1 VIVPVTTGTNLNGE
15 EEKLVRA
22 LRGPFLIRSNM
33 FKYLVFFSAIGIA
46 LVAAYFSVT
55 GIATL
60 FAGKFFAV
68 VAMAG
73 ALEIAK
79 LVAASFLYRYWK
91 TTAAAL
97 KTYLIIGVAVLMVIT
112 SIGIYGYLSA
122 AYAEVAAAPQTT
134 INQISFADTRQA
146 SLNETIQRLQT
157 DNVTINTRQAQ
168 AQTSLDNVL
177 AGQTDLSQ
185 RSAFANLRQEIADL
199 DVERQANNGRIESAI
214 TERDSLENVKV
225 TLNAELNTNSEIGT
239 FIYIARILGL
249 PLDTVVK
256 WFVLIIVFVFDPMAI
271 SLILAYNSMI
281 MKEKRQRGSPPKKDK
296 KVMKVFDWD
305 EDDFREELKQELEQI
320 EQGPDPKTHAETLRR
335 ADEVYRNAKRK
346 PFSELTKNWPDERK
360 AKVDKRIEDIFD
372 PQLHDGF
379 VPAEFIINKGVNSD
393 HAPAEYPI
401 VPEQQERPSHFLYK
415 AKVIL
420 HGTRYGQVVDV
431 IEDLPGNNVVC
442 VFEGHRFSFSK
453 DNLIKITTHG
463 D

>member
-1 VIVPVTTGTNLNGE
+1 
-15 EEKLVRA
+15 
-22 LRGPFLIRSNM
+22 M

-60 FAGKFFAV
+60 FAGKFLAIV
-68 VAMAG
+68 VMAS
-73 ALEIAK
+73 ALEMGK

-97 KTYLIIGVAVLMVIT
+97 KTYLVVGVAVLMVIT

-134 INQISFADTRQA
+134 INQINFADTRQE
-146 SLNETIQRLQT
+146 SLNETIRRLQT
-157 DNVTINTRQAQ
+157 DNSTITTRQAQ
-168 AQTSLDNVL
+168 AQTALDNIL
-177 AGQTDLSQ
+177 AGETDLSQ

-199 DVERQANNGRIESAI
+199 DVERQANTSRIEAAI
-214 TERDSLENVKV
+214 TERDNLENEKV
-225 TLNAELNTNSEIGT
+225 TLNAELNTNSEVGT

-271 SLILAYNSMI
+271 SLILAYNSMV
-281 MKEKRQRGSPPKKDK
+281 MKEKKED
-296 KVMKVFDWD
+296 D
-305 EDDFREELKQELEQI
+305 EDEYYEDEEEPI
-320 EQGPDPKTHAETLRR
+320 WIRDPKAHAETLRR
-335 ADEVYRNAKRK
+335 ADEVYKNATKK

-360 AKVDKRIEDIFD
+360 ARVDKRVQDILKAEQ
-372 PQLHDGF
+372 PSHEEF
-379 VPAEFIINKGVNSD
+379 VPAESIVNKIVNSD

-401 VPEQQERPSHFLYK
+401 IPEQQEMQRSLYK

-420 HGTRYGQVVDV
+420 HGSRYGQVVDV
-431 IEDLPGNNVVC
+431 IEDLSGDNVVC
-442 VFEGHRFSFSK
+442 IFEGHRFSFRK
-453 DNLIKITTHG
+453 DNLVKITAHK

>member
-1 VIVPVTTGTNLNGE
+1 
-15 EEKLVRA
+15 
-22 LRGPFLIRSNM
+22 M

-305 EDDFREELKQELEQI
+305 EDDFREELEHGLTYTRDGSHVLVGE
-320 EQGPDPKTHAETLRR
+320 PRPLADDANLDPSAFVKT
-335 ADEVYRNAKRK
+335 K